1 MKCLNPFVLDLRGE
15 DMSII
20 VPCGQCSECR
30 KIRANMWAI
39 RMMHEIK
46 YHDSNIFV
54 TLTYND
60 ESMADGAQLVQ
71 KDLTDYIK
79 RVRKA
84 IEPRKIKYYA
94 CGEYGEKYGRPHY
107 HLIFFGVG
115 FDDADVVR
123 SKWTYGFVKIGTV
136 TEKSCRYVA
145 KYINKAAL
153 GNSKKIML
161 VAGKV
166 PQFNLMSKGL
176 GERWLI
182 ENAQD
187 VAHRGIVRQGKSIGM
202 PRYYKKVLKKIGIE
216 ATILDELQFDKQCK
230 EFDRL
235 SKYRGESPDETH
247 RRYLRNVE
255 TKIEEVRTKSELYAR
270 KDKDNQ

>member
-1 MKCLNPFVLDLRGE
+1 
-15 DMSII
+15 MSII

-30 KIRANMWAI
+30 KMRANMWAI

-46 YHDSNIFV
+46 YHANNIFV

-107 HLIFFGVG
+107 HLIFFGLG
-115 FDDADVVR
+115 FADEEVVR
-123 SKWTYGFVKIGTV
+123 SKWRYGFVKVGTV
-136 TEKSCRYVA
+136 TEQSCRYVA

-153 GNSKKIML
+153 GNNKKIML
-161 VAGKV
+161 AAGKV

-182 ENAQD
+182 DNAND

-202 PRYYKKVLKKIGIE
+202 PRYYKKVLKKLGIE
-216 ATILDELQFDKQCK
+216 ATILDELQIDKQCK

-235 SKYRGESPDETH
+235 VKYRGESPDETH

-255 TKIEEVRTKSELYAR
+255 TRIEEVRTRSELYAR
-270 KDKDNQ
+270 RDKDNQ